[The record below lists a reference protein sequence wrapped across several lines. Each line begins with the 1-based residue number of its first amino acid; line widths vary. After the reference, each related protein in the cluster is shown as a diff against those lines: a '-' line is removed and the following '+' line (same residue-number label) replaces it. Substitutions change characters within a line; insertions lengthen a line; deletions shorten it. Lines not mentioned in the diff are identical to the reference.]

1 MSGGQS
7 HERETLEQNNG
18 YLFESGAHFS
28 FAVQRGNQ
36 RGRGAVRRG
45 RKRYGRFSGTDD
57 AVAAAG
63 SNFDLLNGVSASRDG
78 ADLTVRVTGVTA
90 SGDDDFV
97 FTDGMSRLDTVKKD
111 AVYTATVKADLKAG
125 KVIVEWTKDGEPFN
139 GEPAI
144 DGEPTDVVPS
154 FENKTVPPE
163 TPEPPEK
170 IKTGD
175 NENLAMW
182 LLLAAVCAE
191 AAFAL
196 IRRKYADR

>member
-1 MSGGQS
+1 MRGKLWNRIMVIFLSLALIFPLLYSGGIS
-7 HERETLEQNNG
+7 ADAGPSDGGENDT
-18 YLFESGAHFS
+18 
-28 FAVQRGNQ
+28 V
-36 RGRGAVRRG
+36 V
-45 RKRYGRFSGTDD
+45 FSGTDD

>member
-1 MSGGQS
+1 MRGKLWNRIMVIFLSLAPIFPLLYSGGIS
-7 HERETLEQNNG
+7 ADAGPSDGGENDT
-18 YLFESGAHFS
+18 
-28 FAVQRGNQ
+28 V
-36 RGRGAVRRG
+36 V
-45 RKRYGRFSGTDD
+45 FSGTDD

>member
-1 MSGGQS
+1 MRGKLWNRIMVIFLSLALIFPLLYSGGIS
-7 HERETLEQNNG
+7 ADAGPSDGGENDT
-18 YLFESGAHFS
+18 
-28 FAVQRGNQ
+28 V
-36 RGRGAVRRG
+36 V
-45 RKRYGRFSGTDD
+45 FSGTDD

-144 DGEPTDVVPS
+144 DGESTDVVPS

>member
-1 MSGGQS
+1 MRGKLWNRIMVIFLSLALIFPLLYSGGIS
-7 HERETLEQNNG
+7 ADAGPSDGGENDT
-18 YLFESGAHFS
+18 
-28 FAVQRGNQ
+28 V
-36 RGRGAVRRG
+36 V
-45 RKRYGRFSGTDD
+45 FSGTDD

-125 KVIVEWTKDGEPFN
+125 KVIVAWTKDGEPFN